1 MWSLAAWRLGLFF
14 YFYFFLRLGLFLD
27 AGADVA
33 VTLCTGSAVSGIG
46 QVGFEL
52 DLEVWLDR
60 I

>member
-1 MWSLAAWRLGLFF
+1 MCGLLQPGDWRLGF
-14 YFYFFLRLGLFLD
+14 FLD

-33 VTLCTGSAVSGIG
+33 VSLCTGSAVSGIG